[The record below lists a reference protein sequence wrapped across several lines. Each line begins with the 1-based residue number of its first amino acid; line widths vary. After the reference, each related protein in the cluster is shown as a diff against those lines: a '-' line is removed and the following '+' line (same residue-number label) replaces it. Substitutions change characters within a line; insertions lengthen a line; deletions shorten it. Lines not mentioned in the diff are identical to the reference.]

1 MPPIRERVPVVTGFA
16 YSNDRIALVRRSER
30 VGTYRGAWSAFSGY
44 VERIPL
50 NQAYLEL
57 AEEADVTPERVR
69 LQGIGIPL
77 PVDDEETGHR
87 WLVFPFLFELAD
99 GVEIR
104 TDWEA
109 AEWGW
114 FAPEEIADLQTVP
127 GLDKALERVWPPFG
141 DREFWDGLSSVAT
154 NTSVGAAELARRGLV
169 ALGGFVQAN
178 YDNLDRRG
186 LLRAVRAFAACRP
199 VMGVFP
205 DLAARLL
212 LAIERE
218 GGQFKFDALVTE
230 LLGTVQDATDLSAGV
245 AAEELRRKKR
255 LFTLSYSQAVRDAIV
270 AWHTSEGE
278 VVVAESGPRNEGL
291 RLAEHL
297 SRHGVRVRAVPDS
310 EIASVVREVDAVLVG
325 CDAITDTDELLNKVG
340 TRQAVVVANAADVL
354 AYAVAQTFKITPPGW
369 PVFLE
374 RQAPADYSPRSE
386 EVVGPSVFDLTP
398 LDGFAEVFTEDGPL
412 TAGRLAGTRSE
423 LASVELIPMA

>member
-1 MPPIRERVPVVTGFA
+1 M
-16 YSNDRIALVRRSER
+16 
-30 VGTYRGAWSAFSGY
+30 
-44 VERIPL
+44 

-114 FAPEEIADLQTVP
+114 FAPEEVANLNAVP
-127 GLDKALERVWPPFG
+127 GLDKAFERVWPPFG

-154 NTSVGAAELARRGLV
+154 NTSVGATELARRGLV

-178 YDNLDRRG
+178 YDRLDELG

-230 LLGTVQDATDLSAGV
+230 LLGTVEDATDLSTSV
-245 AAEELRRKKR
+245 AVEGLEGRRR
-255 LFTLSYSQAVRDAIV
+255 LFTLSYSEAVRDAII
-270 AWHTSEGE
+270 AWHTEESE
-278 VVVAESGPRNEGL
+278 VIVAESEPRKEGL
-291 RLAEHL
+291 QLAEYL
-297 SRHGVRVRAVPDS
+297 SAHGVDVRAVPDS
-310 EIASVVREVDAVLVG
+310 EIACVVREVDAVLVG
-325 CDAITDTDELLNKVG
+325 CDAITDTDEMLNKVG
-340 TRQAVVVANAADVL
+340 TRQAVVVANAADVP

-374 RQAPADYSPRSE
+374 RQAPADCSPRSE

-398 LDGFAEVFTEDGPL
+398 LDGFAAVFTEDGPL
-412 TAGRLAGTRSE
+412 APGRLAGTRSE
-423 LASVELIPMA
+423 LASVELVPAA